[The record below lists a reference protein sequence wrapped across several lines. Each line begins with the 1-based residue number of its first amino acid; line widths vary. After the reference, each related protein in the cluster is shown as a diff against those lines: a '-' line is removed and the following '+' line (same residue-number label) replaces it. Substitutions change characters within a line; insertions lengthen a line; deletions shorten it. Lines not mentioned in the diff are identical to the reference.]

1 VSMAFREIPRST
13 LVVAALTAVVF
24 ILVGVVSCSI
34 DRVAPAGVARATPPT
49 NEPDIRVRVLRRATL
64 ATISADP
71 TSESGVATG
80 LLGLRWE
87 ADSGARGAD
96 AIAAPAEIS
105 VSGGAV
111 IVRAPTGETFAHR
124 PGEPLTI
131 AAPAMGMLTLD
142 GAAIPGSFT
151 VHPGS
156 SDGSGAGVF
165 DVIAQ
170 MGVETYL
177 PGVVAKELYPTWPLA
192 AFQTQAVCARSYAL
206 HERARA
212 RGLGRHFDVESTT
225 QDQVFG
231 GATDLAVAHD
241 AVESTRGQ
249 VLTYRGEVLRSYYSS
264 TSGGR
269 AASASDTWPTGPG
282 YEFNL
287 LPPLQAAGREY
298 ADDKSPAHR
307 WERQRRTARLSL
319 RLRRYGEEQGKPV
332 KNIGTLVSI
341 SASDTNTVGRPTTY
355 RIVDHRGRTF
365 TLKAEELRLACNWPV
380 PGVPDIT
387 AKQRVRSG
395 DMTVAVRAD
404 VTTIEGRGFG
414 HGVGMC
420 QYSTAEFARQGRP
433 YRDIALHFYPGAEL
447 RRSYR

>member
-1 VSMAFREIPRST
+1 MTIRSIPRST
-13 LVVAALTAVVF
+13 LIVGALTAVVF

-34 DRVAPAGVARATPPT
+34 SNPIPTGTTRATPPSA
-49 NEPDIRVRVLRRATL
+49 EPDIRVRVVRGATL
-64 ATISADP
+64 ATIGHDDAP
-71 TSESGVATG
+71 AGG
-80 LLGLRWE
+80 LLGLRWDE
-87 ADSGARGAD
+87 GARGGAD
-96 AIAAPAEIS
+96 AIASPVEITVVGGS
-105 VSGGAV
+105 VV
-111 IVRAPTGETFAHR
+111 VRATTGETFTHT
-124 PGEPLTI
+124 PGKELTI
-131 AAPAMGMLTLD
+131 AEPTEGHLAID
-142 GAAIPGSFT
+142 GAAIPGAFT
-151 VHPGS
+151 IHPGS
-156 SDGSGAGVF
+156 SDASGTGVF
-165 DVIAQ
+165 DIIAT

-192 AFQTQAVCARSYAL
+192 AFQAQAVCARSYAL

-212 RGLGRHFDVESTT
+212 RGTGRHFDVESTT
-225 QDQVFG
+225 QDQAFG

-249 VLTYRGEVLRSYYSS
+249 VLTYRGEVLRAYYSS

-269 AASASDTWPTGPG
+269 AASAADTWPTGPG

-287 LPPLQAAGREY
+287 LPPLQAVQREY
-298 ADDKSPAHR
+298 ADDKSPAYR

-341 SASDTNTVGRPTTY
+341 AASETNAVGRPKAY
-355 RIVDHRGRTF
+355 RLTDHTGRTF
-365 TLKAEELRLACNWPV
+365 TLKAEDLRVACNWPV

-395 DMTVAVRAD
+395 DMTVTVAGD
-404 VTTIEGRGFG
+404 VTTITGRGFG

-420 QYSTAEFARQGRP
+420 QYSCAEFARQGRP

>member
-1 VSMAFREIPRST
+1 MTFRDIPRST
-13 LVVAALTAVVF
+13 LVVAVLTAVVF
-24 ILVGVVSCSI
+24 TLVGVVSCSI
-34 DRVAPAGVARATPPT
+34 SQTTPTGVARATPPT
-49 NEPDIRVRVLRRATL
+49 DEPDIRVRVQRRTTL
-64 ATISADP
+64 ATVALEP
-71 TSESGVATG
+71 AYETSTAAG

-87 ADSGARGAD
+87 TPSGPRGAD
-96 AIAAPAEIS
+96 AIAAPAEIT

-111 IVRAPTGETFAHR
+111 VVRTPTGETFAHL
-124 PGEPLTI
+124 PGQPLTI
-131 AAPAMGMLTLD
+131 AAPAGGMLTLD
-142 GAAIPGSFT
+142 GAAIPGAFT
-151 VHPGS
+151 IHPGS
-156 SDGSGAGVF
+156 SDDSGAGVF
-165 DVIAQ
+165 DVVAS
-170 MGVETYL
+170 MGIETYL

-192 AFQTQAVCARSYAL
+192 AFQAQAVCARSYAL

-212 RGLGRHFDVESTT
+212 RGQGRHYDVESTT

-249 VLTYRGEVLRSYYSS
+249 VLTYRGEVLRAYYSS

-269 AASASDTWPTGPG
+269 AASAADTWPTGPG
-282 YEFNL
+282 FEFNL
-287 LPPLQAAGREY
+287 LPPLQAAEREY
-298 ADDKSPAHR
+298 ADEKSPAYR

-319 RLRRYGEEQGKPV
+319 RLRRFGEEQGKPV

-341 SASDTNTVGRPTTY
+341 STIATNAVGRPSSY

-365 TLKAEELRLACNWPV
+365 TLSAEDLRLACNWPV
-380 PGVPDIT
+380 PGVPDVT

-395 DMTVAVRAD
+395 DMVVSVGAD
-404 VTTIEGRGFG
+404 VTTIAGRGFG
-414 HGVGMC
+414 HGVGLC
-420 QYSTAEFARQGRP
+420 QYSAAEFARQGRS